1 MALGGGVRVP
11 YPAPKDEAATRVGKA
26 NPRADTK
33 PELQLRSDLHRRG
46 LRFRKDLLL
55 RTGGMKVHPDV
66 VFTRARVAVFVD
78 GCFWHGCPEH
88 QVVPARNRDYWV
100 PKLLRNVERDRQ
112 ADEALSSDGWAVVR
126 VWEHEDV
133 AAAGLRI
140 ESLVRAHPPSHA

>member
-1 MALGGGVRVP
+1 M
-11 YPAPKDEAATRVGKA
+11 
-26 NPRADTK
+26 
-33 PELQLRSDLHRRG
+33 
-46 LRFRKDLLL
+46 
-55 RTGGMKVHPDV
+55 HPDV
-66 VFTRARVAVFVD
+66 VFTRARVVVFVD

-100 PKLLRNVERDRQ
+100 PKLSRNVERDRQ

-140 ESLVRAHPPSHA
+140 ESLVRAHSPSHP